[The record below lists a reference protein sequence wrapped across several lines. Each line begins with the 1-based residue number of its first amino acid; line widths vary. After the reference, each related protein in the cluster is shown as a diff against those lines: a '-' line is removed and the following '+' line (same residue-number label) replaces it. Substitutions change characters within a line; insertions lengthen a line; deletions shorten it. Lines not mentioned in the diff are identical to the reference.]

1 MEATTIIKKPL
12 FTEKTTFSAGVA
24 NRFAFEVDR
33 RANKRQIKQAVE
45 ELSGVRVLSVAT
57 QIRKGSMRR
66 NRAGWFRVGNEKRA
80 VVKLHAEDRIE
91 LF

>member
-12 FTEKTTFSAGVA
+12 VTEKTTFSAGVA

-45 ELSGVRVLSVAT
+45 ELYGVRVLSVAT

-66 NRAGWFRVGNEKRA
+66 NRAGWFKVGNEKRA

>member
-12 FTEKTTFSAGVA
+12 VTEKTTYAAGVA

-33 RANKRQIKQAVE
+33 RANKQQIKLAIE
-45 ELSGVRVLSVAT
+45 ELYGVRVISVAT

-66 NRAGWFRVGNEKRA
+66 NRAGWFRVGNEKRSI
-80 VVKLHAEDRIE
+80 VKLHAEDRIE